1 MATETSTTAASIR
14 ALGPALGLAE
24 RTLRRGLVSVL
35 AETGTPIQTW
45 YAFQRLSTFASAPAA
60 DAFRRDLG
68 ESLDLDAAAAAALLD
83 EITAA
88 GLMHEVSDPA
98 GGDPAGGGPASG
110 GPADGD
116 PRIALTAAGDDLQ
129 GRIRAS
135 LAAGTGELI
144 APLDPRDVET
154 TIRTLTALTERARVL
169 HGAE

>member
-1 MATETSTTAASIR
+1 
-14 ALGPALGLAE
+14 
-24 RTLRRGLVSVL
+24 
-35 AETGTPIQTW
+35 
-45 YAFQRLSTFASAPAA
+45 
-60 DAFRRDLG
+60 
-68 ESLDLDAAAAAALLD
+68 
-83 EITAA
+83 
-88 GLMHEVSDPA
+88 MHEVGGPA
-98 GGDPAGGGPASG
+98 GGGPAGGGPASG

-144 APLDPRDVET
+144 APFDPRDVET